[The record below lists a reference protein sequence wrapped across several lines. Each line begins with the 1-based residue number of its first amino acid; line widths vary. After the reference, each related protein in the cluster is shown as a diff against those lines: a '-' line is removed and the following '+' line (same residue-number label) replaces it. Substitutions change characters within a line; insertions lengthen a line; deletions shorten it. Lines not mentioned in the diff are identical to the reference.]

1 MAVIIPGS
9 LPWSFLCT
17 EHPCPRCL
25 LDRLL
30 QLCSNVTTEMRPTPH
45 AKFNNVNC
53 TPPNALCLSISHS
66 ALTSLPPP
74 PAHLLLDYVYHLCFP
89 ARLWLGLTGKG
100 SGSFITFL
108 FWGSILCSSEWP
120 WIYCAADDNLTR
132 LSVCP
137 SRLHLLST
145 EITEY
150 TSTPHST
157 WCWGLN
163 PGLPA
168 G

>member
-53 TPPNALCLSISHS
+53 APPNALCFSVSHS
-66 ALTSLPPP
+66 ALTSPLPPQHISYLIMFIIC
-74 PAHLLLDYVYHLCFP
+74 AFLLDSDW
-89 ARLWLGLTGKG
+89 ASRERAQGA
-100 SGSFITFL
+100 SSL
-108 FWGSILCSSEWP
+108 FCSEGAS
-120 WIYCAADDNLTR
+120 CAAQSGLEFTVQLITTSHVC

-137 SRLHLLST
+137 SRLHLLSI

-157 WCWGLN
+157 
-163 PGLPA
+163 
-168 G
+168 